1 MSLKS
6 FSSYSKCT
14 ITDQFFFFT
23 MKFMVQLARNQIVRV
38 CFDVKYGTVP
48 YITVRVTVTVT
59 VTVTFSLLIYLTC
72 IVIKMV

>member
-14 ITDQFFFFT
+14 ITDQTVSIT
-23 MKFMVQLARNQIVRV
+23 MKFMVQLARNRIVRV

-59 VTVTFSLLIYLTC
+59 VTFSLLIYLTC